1 MAVVVEREWV
11 RTWIVAMFD
20 VALGMLLVIIGI
32 LLLFIG
38 GSVEYWMH
46 QWYGYSTFDVRAIIT
61 IGYAIA
67 IFVIIYGFKRIV
79 DSILKAWT
87 RTNVKSTY

>member
-32 LLLFIG
+32 LLFFIG
-38 GSVEYWMH
+38 GSFEY
-46 QWYGYSTFDVRAIIT
+46 ALIE
-61 IGYAIA
+61 
-67 IFVIIYGFKRIV
+67 
-79 DSILKAWT
+79 
-87 RTNVKSTY
+87 